1 MVVQSNFFS
10 THLVAAF
17 FITNYA
23 FDRLSYL
30 SISILISSLILI
42 MSDLPSEKTLDLKHW
57 SPGQLIYDYDTPS
70 FHAFLIVEGSV
81 DIYSRKGLKLNTLYE
96 KEMFGESSL
105 LLNKKGSIAAKAEEN
120 GASAHLIPKA
130 HITALQEQAPLL
142 AAILR
147 KVQLRL
153 EDSNNQSVELAKQI
167 EVILKLVKTQKE
179 TNKTVEQKLEQM
191 KLNIQGSFR
200 SD

>member
-10 THLVAAF
+10 THLAAAF

-23 FDRLSYL
+23 FDRLNYL
-30 SISILISSLILI
+30 SVLIFISSLILI
-42 MSDLPSEKTLDLKHW
+42 MSDLPSEKILDLKQW

-70 FHAFLIVEGSV
+70 FHAFLIVKGSV
-81 DIYSRKGLKLNTLYE
+81 DIYSRKGLKLNTLFE

-105 LLNKKGSIAAKAEEN
+105 LLNKKRSIAAKAGEN

-130 HITALQEQAPLL
+130 HITSLQEQAPLL

-167 EVILKLVKTQKE
+167 EVILNLVKTQKE
-179 TNKTVEQKLEQM
+179 TNKSVEQKLEQM

>member
-1 MVVQSNFFS
+1 
-10 THLVAAF
+10 
-17 FITNYA
+17 
-23 FDRLSYL
+23 
-30 SISILISSLILI
+30 
-42 MSDLPSEKTLDLKHW
+42 MSDTSENKKLEYKQW

-70 FHAFLIVEGSV
+70 FHAFLITEGSV
-81 DIYSRKGLKLNTLYE
+81 DIYSRKGLKLNTLFD
-96 KEMFGESSL
+96 KEIFGESSL
-105 LLNKKGSIAAKAEEN
+105 LLDKKRSVAAKAGES

-130 HITALQEQAPLL
+130 HITSLQEEAPIL

-167 EVILKLVKTQKE
+167 EVILKLVKTQKD

-191 KLNIQGSFR
+191 KLNIQGNFR

>member
-70 FHAFLIVEGSV
+70 FHAFLIVKGSV
-81 DIYSRKGLKLNTLYE
+81 DIYSRKGLKLNTLHE

-105 LLNKKGSIAAKAEEN
+105 LLNKKRSIAAKAGEN

-130 HITALQEQAPLL
+130 HITSLQEQAPLL

-153 EDSNNQSVELAKQI
+153 EDSNNQSVELAKQV
-167 EVILKLVKTQKE
+167 EVILNLVKTQKE
-179 TNKTVEQKLEQM
+179 TNKAVEQKLEQM
-191 KLNIQGSFR
+191 KINIQGSFR

>member
-1 MVVQSNFFS
+1 MK
-10 THLVAAF
+10 
-17 FITNYA
+17 I
-23 FDRLSYL
+23 
-30 SISILISSLILI
+30 
-42 MSDLPSEKTLDLKHW
+42 
-57 SPGQLIYDYDTPS
+57 
-70 FHAFLIVEGSV
+70 
-81 DIYSRKGLKLNTLYE
+81 
-96 KEMFGESSL
+96 KES
-105 LLNKKGSIAAKAEEN
+105 
-120 GASAHLIPKA
+120 
-130 HITALQEQAPLL
+130 L